1 MVFSFAQDTQK
12 RNLRL
17 LDTEPWGS
25 SSGVTN
31 ATCRPGFPAHL
42 SVMVRR
48 LVVFVI
54 GISRPFYDGV
64 VDQSDRRTGRWP

>member
-1 MVFSFAQDTQK
+1 
-12 RNLRL
+12 
-17 LDTEPWGS
+17 
-25 SSGVTN
+25 
-31 ATCRPGFPAHL
+31 
-42 SVMVRR
+42 VMVRR